1 MFRNRWTATFEEDI
15 VLYTTEALAQGELVL
30 AWRLGGVQTC
40 RLELPKMST
49 ERGPELPAQKPDLN
63 RYAPPGP
70 LPTPSAQPEPPQIWL
85 IGFARSFRNAVQSID
100 RKLQGRIL
108 EAMTDIAS
116 APVTNRGDT
125 VKRLSGDMDGFWRYR
140 IGDFRLSVLPDETTR
155 TITLCD
161 FASRGSAYD

>member
-1 MFRNRWTATFEEDI
+1 ME
-15 VLYTTEALAQGELVL
+15 
-30 AWRLGGVQTC
+30 
-40 RLELPKMST
+40 
-49 ERGPELPAQKPDLN
+49 
-63 RYAPPGP
+63 
-70 LPTPSAQPEPPQIWL
+70 
-85 IGFARSFRNAVQSID
+85 SID

-108 EAMTDIAS
+108 EAVTDIAS

-140 IGDFRLSVLPDETTR
+140 IGDFRLVYYPDEATR